1 MDEVP
6 VMYAVLHPPNFFAQA
21 AALEKPE
28 LRKRPFAVFD
38 GQAPREFVFAA
49 NKAARTRG
57 VEVAMSRLQAEAC
70 DVTMVRRDGA
80 CEDMAQA
87 RLHEIACRFSPRIE
101 LVAERPGTY
110 ALDIRGMNTMF
121 GDATQL
127 ATRLRQSVMTAG
139 FLVNVAAASNFHVAT
154 CLAWGRSGVSI
165 VPPDCD
171 SEAIGALPLSVLP
184 LEPEHAETFKAW
196 GIRTCGELA
205 ALAETDLIS
214 RLGQV
219 GKKLHAL
226 ACGTLPHL
234 MMPLEASFESGL
246 TERMELDCPVDDLE
260 RLLFVLSRMTT
271 ELLERVRA
279 KARAIASMH
288 VVLLL
293 DGGAQHERL
302 VRPALPLHDTP
313 MLLKLM
319 QLDLEAHPP
328 SAAIVA
334 VELRAQSAPPY
345 RAQHG
350 LFLPQAPEPGQTE
363 VLVAKLRKLLGEDR
377 VGSAELV
384 DDHRLNAFRMAP
396 FAPPAPRRVEPSL
409 LPVPVALRV
418 NRPPQVINVQLVNER
433 PVRVY
438 WNSVAYTI
446 REAAGP
452 ELLSGQW
459 WDKAEWS
466 RAEWDVR
473 LVADGAERL
482 CRIAFD
488 PGSRCWYVQGTYD

>member
-1 MDEVP
+1 
-6 VMYAVLHPPNFFAQA
+6 MYAVLHPPNFFAQA
-21 AALEKPE
+21 AALENPE

-57 VEVAMSRLQAEAC
+57 VEVGMSRLQAEAC
-70 DVTMVRRDGA
+70 DVTMLRRDVA
-80 CEDMAQA
+80 WEDTAQG
-87 RLHEIACRFSPRIE
+87 RLHEIVCRFSPRME
-101 LVAERPGTY
+101 LVADRPGTY
-110 ALDIRGMNTMF
+110 ALDIRGMNTIF

-127 ATRLRQSVMTAG
+127 AAKLRQSVMAVG
-139 FLVNVAAASNFHVAT
+139 FLANVAVAGNFHVTA
-154 CLAWGRSGVSI
+154 CLAWGRVGVSV
-165 VPPDCD
+165 VPPGCD
-171 SEAIGALPLSVLP
+171 GEAIGALPLSVLP
-184 LEPEHAETFKAW
+184 LEPEHTETFKAW

-214 RLGQV
+214 RLGQS

-226 ACGTLPHL
+226 ASGTLPHL

-246 TERMELDCPVDDLE
+246 TERMELDCPIDDLQ

-271 ELLERVRA
+271 ALLERVRA
-279 KARAIASMH
+279 KARAVSSIQ

-293 DGGAQHERL
+293 DGGARHERL
-302 VRPALPLHDTP
+302 VRPALPLQDTP
-313 MLLKLM
+313 TLLKLM

-328 SAAIVA
+328 SAAILA

-377 VGSAELV
+377 VGSPELV
-384 DDHRLNAFRMAP
+384 DDHRPNSFRMAP
-396 FAPPAPRRVEPSL
+396 FMPPAPRRVEPSL

-473 LVADGAERL
+473 LTADGTERL
-482 CRIAFD
+482 CHIAFD

>member
-1 MDEVP
+1 VDEVP

-21 AALEKPE
+21 AALEHPE
-28 LRKRPFAVFD
+28 LRKRAFAVFD
-38 GQAPREFVFAA
+38 GRAPREFVFAM
-49 NKAARTRG
+49 NKAAQMCG
-57 VEVAMSRLQAEAC
+57 VEVGMSRLQAEAC
-70 DVTMVRRDGA
+70 DVTMIRRDVA
-80 CEDMAQA
+80 CEDMAQG
-87 RLHEIACRFSPRIE
+87 RLDEIACRFSPRIE

-110 ALDIRGMNTMF
+110 ALDIRGMNTIF

-127 ATRLRQSVMTAG
+127 AAKLRQSVMSAG
-139 FLVNVAAASNFHVAT
+139 FLANVATAGNFHVAA
-154 CLAWGRSGVSI
+154 CLAWGRAGISVVPSG
-165 VPPDCD
+165 CEA
-171 SEAIGALPLSVLP
+171 EAIGALPLNVLP
-184 LEPEHAETFKAW
+184 LESEHAETFKTW

-234 MMPLEASFESGL
+234 MMPLEVSFESEL

-271 ELLERVRA
+271 ALLERVRA
-279 KARAIASMH
+279 KARAIASMQI
-288 VVLLL
+288 VLLL
-293 DGGAQHERL
+293 DGVAPHERT
-302 VRPALPLHDTP
+302 VRPALPLQDTP
-313 MLLKLM
+313 TLLKLM

-377 VGSAELV
+377 VGSPELV
-384 DDHRLNAFRMAP
+384 DDHRPNAFRMAP
-396 FAPPAPRRVEPSL
+396 FTPPAPRRVEPSSQ
-409 LPVPVALRV
+409 PVPVALRI
-418 NRPPQVINVQLVNER
+418 NRPPQVINVQLVNQR

-452 ELLSGQW
+452 EHLSGQW
-459 WDKAEWS
+459 WDRAEWS

-473 LVADGAERL
+473 LTANGTERL